1 MLVVNVHGDLQVKEE
16 EQLLLF
22 ALEHAEQFEPL
33 RRWIELQ
40 LDTNPALAGVTEII
54 PEHSASYFL
63 VLLSLLLSK
72 ARGFMTSRLL
82 LVPVQV
88 GRC

>member
-1 MLVVNVHGDLQVKEE
+1 MKEE

-22 ALEHAEQFEPL
+22 ALERAEQFEPL

-54 PEHSASYFL
+54 PEHSASY
-63 VLLSLLLSK
+63 
-72 ARGFMTSRLL
+72 AL
-82 LVPVQV
+82 LV
-88 GRC
+88 